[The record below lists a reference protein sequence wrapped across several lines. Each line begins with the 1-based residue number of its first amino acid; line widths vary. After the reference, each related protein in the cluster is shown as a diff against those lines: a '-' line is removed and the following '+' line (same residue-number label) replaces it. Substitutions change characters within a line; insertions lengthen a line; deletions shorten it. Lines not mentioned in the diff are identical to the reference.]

1 MSEVLVI
8 RLGSHYEDP
17 ISWMVWSEVE
27 QEIIASGDIEGAVAL
42 SQLTDKA
49 QSRVVKVLV
58 PACDVTMKTV
68 ALPGKASRQVLAALP
83 YMLEDDLAED
93 VDDLFFAH
101 GQKTQLDGKAAINIA
116 IVSQKVM
123 GEWMSWL
130 DDADIYSN
138 IIVPDALCLPV
149 HDEGVVAIELGE
161 QWLLRGDNWQC
172 DSIDKSWF
180 EQYIS
185 LRAAQYVF
193 ENNEASETSGEQDD
207 TTQERLN
214 LICFSPCDIQSPDLV
229 ITDEDRQL
237 PLQLLAANIDS
248 AGFNLRQGQYVKK
261 KESSQIWKTWR
272 VAATVAITAIVLQLV
287 YRGAVYWQLDSE
299 LTTLENTYVS
309 QYKKAYP
316 KQKKVRKSSIQRLLK
331 SRLKEGTGGSA
342 GESFLVMLDKVAPL
356 FAQSGEF
363 VPEIIKYDNKR
374 GELRVNA
381 VTDGYET
388 FEKFKMAVEG
398 LGYEVHQGSLSNN
411 SENKITGVVTI
422 KGA

>member
-8 RLGSHYEDP
+8 RLGSHYEDT
-17 ISWMVWSEVE
+17 ISWMIWSEVE
-27 QEIIASGDIEGAVAL
+27 KQVIASRELNGAAEL
-42 SQLTDKA
+42 SKLTEEA
-49 QSRVVKVLV
+49 QSRVVKILV

-101 GQKTQLDGKAAINIA
+101 GQKTQLDGKPAMDVA

-123 GEWMSWL
+123 AQWMSWL
-130 DDADIYSN
+130 DDADIYTT

-149 HDEGVVAIELGE
+149 CDAGVAAIELAD
-161 QWLLRGDNWQC
+161 QWLLRGAHWQC

-180 EQYIS
+180 EQYIN
-185 LRAAQYVF
+185 LRGAQF
-193 ENNEASETSGEQDD
+193 IADNNEQSDEQSEQAEQA
-207 TTQERLN
+207 RLN
-214 LICFSPCDIQSPDLV
+214 LICFSPCEINAPDVV
-229 ITDEDRQL
+229 ITDEEREL
-237 PLQLLAANIDS
+237 ALQLLAANIDG
-248 AGFNLRQGQYVKK
+248 AGFNLLQGQYVKK

-272 VAATVAITAIVLQLV
+272 VAATIAITAIVLQLV
-287 YRGAVYWQLDSE
+287 YRGAVVWQLDSE
-299 LTTLENTYVS
+299 LTGLKDTYVS
-309 QYKKAYP
+309 QYKQAYP
-316 KQKKVRKSSIQRLLK
+316 KQRVRPNLIERQLK
-331 SRLKEGTGGSA
+331 SRLKEGSGGSS

-363 VPEIIKYDNKR
+363 IPEIIKFDDKR

-381 VTDGYET
+381 VADGYET
-388 FEKFKMAVEG
+388 YEKFKTAVEG

-422 KGA
+422 KGAS